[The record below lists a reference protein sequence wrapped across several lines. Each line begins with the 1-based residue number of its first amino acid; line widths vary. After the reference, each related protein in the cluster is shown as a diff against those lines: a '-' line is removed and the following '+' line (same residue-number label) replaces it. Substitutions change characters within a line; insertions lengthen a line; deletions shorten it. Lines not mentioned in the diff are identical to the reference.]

1 MKKNI
6 LMTGSSGLIG
16 AALLKHLTKEGYSVS
31 LLKRSKV
38 LNANE
43 FFWDPSR
50 GEFDNLA
57 LKGID
62 LVVHL
67 AGEPIAQRWSSSAK
81 KRIVNSRVNGT
92 RLLAEKIAQS
102 QALPSLIC
110 ASGTNYYGDQPE
122 GVVDES
128 SPPGLGFLAEV
139 CRQWESAANP
149 AIEAGVRVVF
159 MRTGIVLSGQGGALA
174 KMLPFFKAGLGGRI
188 GHGRQKMSWISL
200 PDLVSAYVFAVEN
213 VSVQGAVNAVAP
225 EPVTNS
231 KFTKTLGKVLGRPT
245 VFPLPS
251 GLVKI
256 FFGEMGRETVLSNLG
271 VLPKS
276 LTELGFEW
284 QQAELEIALKQT
296 LS

>member
-1 MKKNI
+1 
-6 LMTGSSGLIG
+6 MTGSSGLIG
-16 AALLKHLTKEGYSVS
+16 TALLKYLTKEGYSVS

-38 LNANE
+38 LEANE

-50 GEFDNLA
+50 GEIDKLA

-62 LVVHL
+62 VVVHL

-92 RLLAEKIAQS
+92 RLLAETIAQS
-102 QALPSLIC
+102 QALPFLIC
-110 ASGTNYYGDQPE
+110 ASGINYYGDQPE
-122 GVVDES
+122 GIVDEG

-139 CRQWESAANP
+139 CHQWESAANP

-159 MRTGIVLSGQGGALA
+159 MRTGIVLSGHGGALA

-188 GHGRQKMSWISL
+188 SDGQQLMSWISL
-200 PDLVSAYVFAVEN
+200 SDLVKAYIFVLEDDAA
-213 VSVQGAVNAVAP
+213 SGALNAVAP

-245 VFPLPS
+245 VLPLPAS
-251 GLVKI
+251 LVKML
-256 FFGEMGRETVLSNLG
+256 FGEMGKETVLSDLG
-271 VLPKS
+271 VLPNS

-284 QQAELEIALKQT
+284 QQAKLEIALKQT

>member
-1 MKKNI
+1 
-6 LMTGSSGLIG
+6 MTGSSGLIG
-16 AALLKHLTKEGYSVS
+16 NALLKYLTKEGYSVS

-38 LNANE
+38 LEANE

-50 GEFDNLA
+50 GEIDKLA

-62 LVVHL
+62 VVVHL

-92 RLLAEKIAQS
+92 RLLAETIAQS

-110 ASGTNYYGDQPE
+110 ASGINYYGDQPE

-139 CRQWESAANP
+139 CRQWESATNP

-159 MRTGIVLSGQGGALA
+159 MRTGIVLSGYGGALA

-188 GHGRQKMSWISL
+188 GDGQQLMSWISL
-200 PDLVSAYVFAVEN
+200 SDLVKAYIFVLEDDAA
-213 VSVQGAVNAVAP
+213 SGALNAVAP

-245 VFPLPS
+245 VFPLPAS
-251 GLVKI
+251 LVKMI
-256 FFGEMGRETVLSNLG
+256 FGEMGKETVLSNLG

-276 LTELGFEW
+276 LIDHGFEW
-284 QQAELEIALKQT
+284 QHAELETALKQI

>member
-1 MKKNI
+1 LKKNI

-16 AALLKHLTKEGYSVS
+16 TALLKHLTKEGYSVS
-31 LLKRSKV
+31 ILKRSKV
-38 LNANE
+38 LEANE

-50 GEFDNLA
+50 GEIDKLA

-102 QALPSLIC
+102 RALPSLIC

-149 AIEAGVRVVF
+149 AIEAGVRVVS

-188 GHGRQKMSWISL
+188 GDGQQLMSWISL

-231 KFTKTLGKVLGRPT
+231 RFTKTLGKVLGRPT
-245 VFPLPS
+245 VFPLPT
-251 GLVKI
+251 GLIKI
-256 FFGEMGRETVLSNLG
+256 LFGEMGKETVLSDLG

-276 LTELGFEW
+276 LTKLGFKW
-284 QQAELEIALKQT
+284 QQPELISALNKT

>member
-1 MKKNI
+1 
-6 LMTGSSGLIG
+6 MTGSSGLIG

-50 GEFDNLA
+50 GEFDKLA
-57 LKGID
+57 LRGID

-92 RLLAEKIAQS
+92 RLLAEKIAHS
-102 QALPSLIC
+102 RALPSLIC

-159 MRTGIVLSGQGGALA
+159 MRTGIVLSGHGGALA

-188 GHGRQKMSWISL
+188 GDGQQLMSWISL

-213 VSVQGAVNAVAP
+213 VSVHGAVNAVAP

-231 KFTKTLGKVLGRPT
+231 KFTNTLGKVLGRPT
-245 VFPLPS
+245 VFPMPT
-251 GLVKI
+251 GLIKI
-256 FFGEMGRETVLSNLG
+256 LFGEMGKETVLSDLG
-271 VLPKS
+271 VLPKL
-276 LTELGFEW
+276 LTEFGFEW
-284 QQAELEIALKQT
+284 QQPELISALKQT

>member
-1 MKKNI
+1 
-6 LMTGSSGLIG
+6 MTGSSGLIG